1 MDGSLMQNKQMYK
14 GGKLPKYNHIDDS
27 GLESLYL
34 ALGKRSQFQQSQWQQ
49 LAEKGIPTNK
59 HEDWKYTPLNLMIQ
73 PSRCWANRVMGI
85 DDYLDAKILQLSI
98 PLNANLLVFVMV
110 PIVLNTLRS

>member
-14 GGKLPKYNHIDDS
+14 GKLPKYNHIDDS

-85 DDYLDAKILQLSI
+85 DDYLDARSCSYLFRLMPTSWCLS
-98 PLNANLLVFVMV
+98 MV